1 MSQMSKTS
9 SIKQSIKNR
18 INGGTR
24 GDVKIAGDKIDE
36 AKELKDDSLWERER
50 EDLYWIFSAND
61 I

>member
-36 AKELKDDSLWERER
+36 AKELKDESL
-50 EDLYWIFSAND
+50 
-61 I
+61 